1 MPKPKPST
9 PPFTPNNRTPH
20 SPPPLAVYEPRP
32 VSGVPWTP
40 SPLGA
45 KSISRQRNSVVY
57 DDFVKNIYGT
67 MVAVNDI
74 GSEQGGV

>member
-9 PPFTPNNRTPH
+9 PPFMPNNRTPH
-20 SPPPLAVYEPRP
+20 SPPLAVYGLRPR
-32 VSGVPWTP
+32 W
-40 SPLGA
+40 GA

>member
-1 MPKPKPST
+1 MDSAPSAGCHGL
-9 PPFTPNNRTPH
+9 R
-20 SPPPLAVYEPRP
+20 PR
-32 VSGVPWTP
+32 W
-40 SPLGA
+40 GA

-74 GSEQGGV
+74 RQ

>member
-9 PPFTPNNRTPH
+9 PPFMPNNRTPR
-20 SPPPLAVYEPRP
+20 SPPLAVYGLRP
-32 VSGVPWTP
+32 VSGVHGLRPRW
-40 SPLGA
+40 GA
-45 KSISRQRNSVVY
+45 KSISRQWNSVVY

-67 MVAVNDI
+67 MVTVNDI